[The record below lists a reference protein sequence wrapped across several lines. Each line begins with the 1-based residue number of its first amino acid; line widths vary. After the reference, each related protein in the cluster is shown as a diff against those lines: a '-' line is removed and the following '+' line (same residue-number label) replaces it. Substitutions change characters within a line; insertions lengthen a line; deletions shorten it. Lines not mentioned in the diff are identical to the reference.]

1 MIRPWLI
8 IVLAAVMATA
18 GRAEEAFPSSG
29 EPAVAA
35 PAVAFE
41 DRGALAPVG
50 DRLRVAAYNI
60 ENFTDAEGDG
70 DDRTA
75 ENMKSQARGAAA
87 NLDEIGADVV
97 LVIEIE
103 NAAALRALNEALAR
117 PYPAGY
123 ITHLG
128 EGAPDEQKLNI
139 AALSRVP
146 LADLREI
153 DFGPL
158 TGAGRPTRGV
168 MRVQVDLGAQRRLAV
183 YAVHLKSN
191 YGYRPRNMYKRRHA
205 LQLVMQDAK
214 ALRESDPAVTWEMV
228 VIGDMN
234 VDPELPEFSG
244 DWSLTPLRGWKDVW
258 RGRPLH
264 ERTTIP
270 TRYGDPAMEF
280 PPACFDRIYV
290 GADLT
295 NFPWRVGEPG
305 VVQKGVQT
313 RNVKALPGQEGH
325 VSDHYPVYV
334 DLLREAPATPAP

>member
-1 MIRPWLI
+1 MIRAWLI
-8 IVLAAVMATA
+8 PVLAAVCVTA
-18 GRAEEAFPSSG
+18 GRAEEAFPSEG
-29 EPAVAA
+29 RPATDT

-41 DRGALAPVG
+41 DRAAFAQVG
-50 DRLRVAAYNI
+50 EKLRVAAYNI
-60 ENFTDAEGDG
+60 ENFTDAVGDG
-70 DDRTA
+70 DDRTPELMQA
-75 ENMKSQARGAAA
+75 QARGAAA
-87 NLDEIGADVV
+87 NLDEIDAD
-97 LVIEIE
+97 LALIIEIE
-103 NAAALRALNEALAR
+103 NAAALQALNKTLAR

-139 AALSRVP
+139 AVLTRVP
-146 LADLREI
+146 LVDLREI

-168 MRVQVDLGAQRRLAV
+168 LRVQADLGGGRRLAV

-205 LQLVMQDAK
+205 LQLVMEDVK
-214 ALRESDPAVTWEMV
+214 SLRASDPAITWEMLV
-228 VIGDMN
+228 VGDMN

-244 DWSLTPLRGWKDVW
+244 DWSLSPLRGWKDLW
-258 RGRPLH
+258 RGRPIH
-264 ERTTIP
+264 ERMTIP
-270 TRYGDPAMEF
+270 TRYGDPALEF
-280 PPACFDRIYV
+280 PPACFDRIYA

-295 NFPWRVGEPG
+295 NAPWRVGSPG

-325 VSDHYPVYV
+325 VSDHYPVFV
-334 DLLREAPATPAP
+334 DLLRE